1 MNNKGQTL
9 VIFIIMMP
17 IILLIFTLVIDLGYV
32 SKEKIKIDSTL
43 RVIIRNVLEKE
54 TFSKEMV
61 DDLIEKNELTYD
73 NYKYSYENGLLKIN
87 ITKNIKSILG
97 KIINTDIYKIEIKLT
112 GYIENDKIIIEKG

>member
-43 RVIIRNVLEKE
+43 RVIMRNVLEKE
-54 TFSKEMV
+54 TFSKEMI

-73 NYKYSYENGLLKIN
+73 DYKYSYENGLLKIN

>member
-9 VIFIIMMP
+9 VIFIIMIP
-17 IILLIFTLVIDLGYV
+17 IILLIFTLIIDLGYV

-54 TFSKEMV
+54 TFSKEMI

>member
-43 RVIIRNVLEKE
+43 RVIMRSVLEKE
-54 TFSKEMV
+54 TFSKEMI

-73 NYKYSYENGLLKIN
+73 DYKYSYENGLLKIN
-87 ITKNIKSILG
+87 ITKNIKSVLG
-97 KIINTDIYKIEIKLT
+97 KIINTNIYKIEIKLT

>member
-43 RVIIRNVLEKE
+43 RVIIRSVLEKE
-54 TFSKEMV
+54 TFSKEMI